1 MLSERKKTALN
12 VKYNEIMAK
21 FFVQGF
27 INCIKYLPDA
37 CLVYVDE
44 FKKGYKK
51 HDGTVVDDKYLS
63 WRVIYK
69 GYFKKY
75 ISSHFSNGMLVD
87 VMAEIMPYAVE
98 KDKVVDGYSCIGKTI
113 DVASYPKYTVK
124 MEKKMIK
131 ESADVG
137 GEQPDL
143 DSYNTPDF

>member
-1 MLSERKKTALN
+1 MLSGRKKTALN
-12 VKYNEIMAK
+12 VKYNGIMAK

-124 MEKKMIK
+124 MERKMIK
-131 ESADVG
+131 ESADIG
-137 GEQPDL
+137 GEQPDIE
-143 DSYNTPDF
+143 SYNAPDF